1 MMAYH
6 PMDQLSSVNSFDSEH
21 RQDGMMMDWKEIQT
35 QEDID
40 ALDQEICGFHDSCIV
55 GMEYKSGSFVN
66 RDHSMTMTWRPED
79 YLLLV
84 SFETQFSDNVLEL
97 LFSGL
102 RRIHLAGLMRDY
114 DCSIMSG
121 YLSFHDAIIPDDPRK
136 MIVWADSDWFDP
148 DKIGGYASASDEDTM
163 TYIVAEGLKWRWR
176 KW

>member
-6 PMDQLSSVNSFDSEH
+6 PMNQLSSVNSFDSEH

-121 YLSFHDAIIPDDPRK
+121 YLSFHDAIIPDDPRR
-136 MIVWADSDWFDP
+136 MMLSRSLSVFAQSI
-148 DKIGGYASASDEDTM
+148 SALSS
-163 TYIVAEGLKWRWR
+163 K
-176 KW
+176 